1 MTADHAI
8 NLVLLLSK
16 YLHGSQLEEDFFF
29 WRRKGQDP
37 WPGRKAAGWGWISFN
52 EAISGKHAAELR
64 LRREYNVSLF
74 CPLFLFFFF
83 LSRRD
88 SIDSFCQRL
97 FFNESGYTPKKIL
110 TASRLQVSYILL
122 ASFFFSPLDYRQTGR
137 HDEAIKKVG
146 KFPTAATRP
155 DQTSSRQIIHQR
167 GFPQPSLTNPKPPIL
182 TPPAG
187 AGGAILIIWGRE

>member
-16 YLHGSQLEEDFFF
+16 YLHGSQLEDDFFF

-74 CPLFLFFFF
+74 CPLFLFFFPSPGGIQST
-83 LSRRD
+83 LS
-88 SIDSFCQRL
+88 
-97 FFNESGYTPKKIL
+97 FNGYFSMNQATRQKKKPYSVAA
-110 TASRLQVSYILL
+110 ASLIYSSRQL
-122 ASFFFSPLDYRQTGR
+122 FFSP
-137 HDEAIKKVG
+137 
-146 KFPTAATRP
+146 P
-155 DQTSSRQIIHQR
+155 
-167 GFPQPSLTNPKPPIL
+167 
-182 TPPAG
+182 
-187 AGGAILIIWGRE
+187 